1 MNRPTHAGLAPL
13 RHVLANGATLIAT
26 RSAATPAVSF
36 NVSLRA
42 GVLHEPDDQ
51 PGLAHLLSQTIDC
64 GTARRTA
71 DQIAEDLDGRGVAL
85 AVAMNR
91 HNLTLACT
99 CLAED
104 AGDLLDLIVDIVRR
118 PVFPRERVDRRRQ
131 EIVTALGQDLDNPA
145 IQAVQTLLGMLYGER
160 HAYGR
165 RPKGTIADVLR
176 LGRDQLAAFH
186 GRRVTP
192 AGLTLVMAGD
202 MEPARAIGMAGRLLE
217 DWPGEPG
224 PDVALPPVEAARD
237 RRRRVVPMMNK
248 AQADVAYG
256 FSTIRRSDPV
266 YYAFW
271 IMNTV
276 LGQYGLGGRLG
287 DHIRERKGMAYYVYS
302 SFDPAMIEG
311 PLLVRAGVD
320 AANVDRTI
328 AAIDEEVTAL
338 ARDGVSD
345 TELADTKR
353 FLSLSMPRLL
363 ETNAG
368 IATFLQTAEAFGL
381 GMDYDVRL
389 PSLLESVTRGDVHAA
404 AARLNPARASI
415 AIAGPYSAGTT

>member
-1 MNRPTHAGLAPL
+1 MSRAIHGGLAPL
-13 RHVLANGATLIAT
+13 RHVLANGATLIAK

-36 NVSLRA
+36 NLSLRA
-42 GVLHEPDDQ
+42 GVVHEPDDQ
-51 PGLAHLLSQTIDC
+51 PGLAYLLARTIDC
-64 GTARRTA
+64 GTVRRPA
-71 DQIAEDLDGRGVAL
+71 DRIAEDLDGRGVAL
-85 AVAMNR
+85 AVTMNR
-91 HNLTLACT
+91 HNLTLSCT

-104 AGDLLDLIVDIVRR
+104 AGDLLDLLLDIVRN
-118 PVFPRERVDRRRQ
+118 PVFPREHVNRRRQ

-145 IQAVQTLLGMLYGER
+145 TQAVQTLLGMLYGER

-165 RPKGTIADVLR
+165 RPKGTMAEVMR
-176 LGRDQLAAFH
+176 LGRDQLTAFH
-186 GRRVTP
+186 GRQVTP
-192 AGLTLVMAGD
+192 AGLVLVMVGD
-202 MEPARAIGMAGRLLE
+202 IDPARAVDMAGRLLE

-224 PDVALPPVEAARD
+224 PDVSLPPVDAARE

-256 FSTIRRSDPV
+256 FSTIRRSDPA

-302 SFDPAMIEG
+302 SFDPAMVEG

-328 AAIDEEVTAL
+328 AAIDEEITAL
-338 ARDGVSD
+338 ARDGASE
-345 TELADTKR
+345 TELADTRR
-353 FLSLSMPRLL
+353 FLVLSMPRLL

-368 IATFLQTAEAFGL
+368 IATFLQTAHAFGL

-389 PSLLESVTRGDVHAA
+389 PSLLASVTRDDVHAA
-404 AARLNPARASI
+404 AARLDPARASI
-415 AIAGPYSAGTT
+415 AIAGPYAADTT